1 MIFLNKFKFWI
12 YQPLFFSVVCLNL
25 LTYSVFFFPLFFSDK
40 KMEKEDGLRTVEC
53 LRGRLIAE
61 RAASK
66 RAKEDAEFMGNKVFF
81 SIIFFLGVKML
92 VMYILFSDS
101 IVFSSLNLFDYKLYI
116 IRILQKYYLI
126 HSCLNFKK
134 CIVFE

>member
-1 MIFLNKFKFWI
+1 
-12 YQPLFFSVVCLNL
+12 
-25 LTYSVFFFPLFFSDK
+25 
-40 KMEKEDGLRTVEC
+40 MEKEDGLRTVEC

-126 HSCLNFKK
+126 HSCLNF
-134 CIVFE
+134 